1 MNVIT
6 YPNSQNRLARIP
18 AMKLHSEEMQE
29 YPYAQTAKRIAKSVS
44 SLRSLGQS
52 PNPQEK

>member
-1 MNVIT
+1 
-6 YPNSQNRLARIP
+6 
-18 AMKLHSEEMQE
+18 MKLHSEEMQE
-29 YPYAQTAKRIAKSVS
+29 YPNAQTAKRIAKSVS